1 MTVDLFRMLQTFGIL
16 DFPFWGEFFL
26 GDFPF
31 SGDSCSG
38 SVYRIVNNFRTYHWL
53 ESSNKTF
60 RQWNWTIPEFENNR
74 HANNDIGDISC
85 DNCYDDDDYDDDHH
99 DDDDDDD
106 DDQIGLKGCC
116 WWLKKTDTVSV
127 PYMIIML
134 DATHVIVDLSALSK
148 LCLQNRRVK
157 TQFTHKK
164 HWFVLLGTGF
174 PWACPTCSASR
185 CSGVL
190 KPVGANQG
198 MLPSMSA
205 PFDLFAWC
213 LVRNE
218 RIYANHDIKII

>member
-1 MTVDLFRMLQTFGIL
+1 MTVDLFRMLQPFGIL

-31 SGDSCSG
+31 SGDSCLG

-74 HANNDIGDISC
+74 HTNNDIGDIFMWQFIM
-85 DNCYDDDDYDDDHH
+85 DDDDYDDDHH
-99 DDDDDDD
+99 DDD

-116 WWLKKTDTVSV
+116 WWLKKNRYSISTLYDHYARCNTCYCWLVCTVQTVFAISQSHNTIY
-127 PYMIIML
+127 PQQ
-134 DATHVIVDLSALSK
+134 K
-148 LCLQNRRVK
+148 
-157 TQFTHKK
+157 
-164 HWFVLLGTGF
+164 WFVLLGNGY
-174 PWACPTCSASR
+174 PSACPTCSASR

-190 KPVGANQG
+190 KPVGANRG
-198 MLPSMSA
+198 VLPSMSA

-218 RIYANHDIKII
+218 RIHANHNIKII